1 MKVTECQAS
10 TDYTKWWLSPFTN
23 EQYPDFKTPYLDAQN
38 GAVTDAKV
46 DDVVYWVERSPS
58 VAIKRELCVQ
68 CGIITEI
75 YPDCYVA
82 NHLHMAEY
90 ITFKLYDEKTEK
102 LFTDDK
108 SWHEYFKNVSWRKY
122 PSKKELPDGTP
133 LFTFSRNPLYQ
144 LTNEKLPDMK
154 DRQAVKKAYESGIIC
169 RRNDVVGYASCP
181 YSEIDK
187 GSWKPILTG
196 NKDSD
201 NTTLIKSLT
210 FSTWEDA
217 EKLKDC
223 IEHEYDWVS
232 GLTDEQYTLLEMDK
246 ALNKFVRDGGL
257 ESDARRIANFMLKRK
272 NLVDMEFRVLNGK
285 FQWRNYDNSKW
296 NNVNPENIP
305 LVDDEV

>member
-1 MKVTECQAS
+1 MKVTECKAS
-10 TDYTKWWLSPFTN
+10 TDYTKYWLSPFTN
-23 EQYPDFKTPYLDAQN
+23 EQYPDFKTPYLDAQKS
-38 GAVTDAKV
+38 AVMDAKV
-46 DDVVYWVERSPS
+46 DDIVYWVERSPS
-58 VAIKRELCVQ
+58 AAIKRKLRVQ

-75 YPDCYVA
+75 YPDCYIA
-82 NHLHMAEY
+82 NHLHIAEY
-90 ITFKLYDEKTEK
+90 ITFKLYDEEAEK
-102 LFTDDK
+102 LFTDNK

-122 PSKKELPDGTP
+122 PSKKELPDGAS

-169 RRNDVVGYASCP
+169 KRNDVIGYASCP

-187 GSWKPILTG
+187 GSWKPILTS
-196 NKDSD
+196 NYESD

-210 FSTWEDA
+210 FSAWEEA

-223 IEHEYDWVS
+223 IEHEYDWVAS
-232 GLTDEQYTLLEMDK
+232 LSDEQYTLLEMDK

-257 ESDARRIANFMLKRK
+257 ESDARRIASFMLRRK
-272 NLVDMEFRVLNGK
+272 NLVDMEFRIINGK
-285 FQWRNYDNSKW
+285 FQWRTYDNKKW

-305 LVDDEV
+305 LIEDEV